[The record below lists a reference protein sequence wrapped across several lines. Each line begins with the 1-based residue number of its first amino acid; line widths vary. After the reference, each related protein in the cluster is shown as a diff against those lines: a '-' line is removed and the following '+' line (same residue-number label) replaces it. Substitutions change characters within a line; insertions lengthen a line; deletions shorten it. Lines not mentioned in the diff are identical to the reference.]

1 MEQLR
6 MKKNIVKV
14 IGILI
19 IGAII
24 GSVISELFALILP
37 VGVVKEFFLASIP
50 IGIKDPFSIHLH
62 FIDFSFSLML
72 RINVVGLIGMAFGYY
87 LLKFTR

>member
-1 MEQLR
+1 
-6 MKKNIVKV
+6 MKKNVGKV

-24 GSVISELFALILP
+24 GSIISEIFALILP
-37 VGVVKEFFLASIP
+37 AGVVKEFFLASLP
-50 IGIKDPFSIHLH
+50 IGIEDPLSINLH
-62 FIDFSFSLML
+62 FIEFSFSLML

-87 LLKFTR
+87 LLKFSR